1 MGESRCF
8 VLMATEL
15 EDEDVGERTLWN
27 VLGSKAEL
35 RTFPL
40 AVARDMASL
49 IPVIRRARLDGRFS
63 ALEVVSADLVDD
75 GRTEGAGS

>member
-15 EDEDVGERTLWN
+15 EDEDVGEKTLWN
-27 VLGSKAEL
+27 VLSSRAEL

-40 AVARDMASL
+40 AVARDMSSL
-49 IPVIRRARLDGRFS
+49 IPAVRRARLDGRFS
-63 ALEVVSADLVDD
+63 ELEVVSAELVDD